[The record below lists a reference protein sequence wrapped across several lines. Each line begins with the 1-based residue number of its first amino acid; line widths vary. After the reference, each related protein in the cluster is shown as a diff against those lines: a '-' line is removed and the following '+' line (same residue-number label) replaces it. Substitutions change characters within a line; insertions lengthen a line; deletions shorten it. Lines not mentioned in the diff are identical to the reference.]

1 VEEIKEN
8 LMVEGTRVHN
18 VANSTQDKPNLMS
31 MSALRERRKVSLSL
45 EPKYH
50 SVNELDQMSTKQ
62 NIQGGGCSSKGSTTS
77 GRSLA
82 TPTQSLLSP
91 PASSPTTPQATQLM
105 RSIHEW
111 RLVPPSILQ
120 NSKESFQKS
129 KDGEKDTL
137 HENAEIIAS
146 SMYGPMHLLRL
157 FVKMPEILG
166 RMKIPQKRSKLLL
179 KYIDSLLEYLEGQ
192 PSLFDTESVYV

>member
-1 VEEIKEN
+1 MFVNIGGFVTFVSGCLRDCINSTKGKSTLIGEPKPFTNNHYLKTNSNECLVEEIKEN

-62 NIQGGGCSSKGSTTS
+62 NIQSGGCSSKGSTTS

-91 PASSPTTPQATQLM
+91 PASSPTTPQVCIY
-105 RSIHEW
+105 SI
-111 RLVPPSILQ
+111 
-120 NSKESFQKS
+120 
-129 KDGEKDTL
+129 G
-137 HENAEIIAS
+137 
-146 SMYGPMHLLRL
+146 L
-157 FVKMPEILG
+157 FVRRHFSI
-166 RMKIPQKRSKLLL
+166 
-179 KYIDSLLEYLEGQ
+179 
-192 PSLFDTESVYV
+192 TEQW

>member
-1 VEEIKEN
+1 MEEIKEN

-91 PASSPTTPQATQLM
+91 PASSPTTPQVCIYLISVFVRRHLAQIKQL
-105 RSIHEW
+105 
-111 RLVPPSILQ
+111 
-120 NSKESFQKS
+120 
-129 KDGEKDTL
+129 
-137 HENAEIIAS
+137 
-146 SMYGPMHLLRL
+146 
-157 FVKMPEILG
+157 
-166 RMKIPQKRSKLLL
+166 
-179 KYIDSLLEYLEGQ
+179 
-192 PSLFDTESVYV
+192 

>member
-1 VEEIKEN
+1 MEEIKEN

-62 NIQGGGCSSKGSTTS
+62 NIQSGGCSSKGSTTS

-91 PASSPTTPQATQLM
+91 PASSPTTPQVCIY
-105 RSIHEW
+105 SI
-111 RLVPPSILQ
+111 
-120 NSKESFQKS
+120 
-129 KDGEKDTL
+129 G
-137 HENAEIIAS
+137 
-146 SMYGPMHLLRL
+146 L
-157 FVKMPEILG
+157 FVRRHFSI
-166 RMKIPQKRSKLLL
+166 
-179 KYIDSLLEYLEGQ
+179 
-192 PSLFDTESVYV
+192 TEQL